1 MQYNATYAASSADI
15 AQVRKFAK
23 EFGLTVADS
32 STQRLTVLLTGTIA
46 AMRKAFC
53 VSLRQATLDGS
64 TYRVRDSAIH
74 LPAGLSDIVVA
85 VLGLDDR
92 LQANPPFRVF
102 NATRQTRNPPQRL
115 SCQYLIHAC
124 TDRPALPIP
133 NRRHCG
139 RTAIGIIEL
148 GGGFRQA
155 DITAYFKTLGIVA
168 PTVSLVFVD
177 NGTNAPTTSSGADGE
192 VMLDIEIAAAVAPGA
207 NIVVHFAP
215 NSHQGFID
223 AISTAVHDPASKPGV
238 ISISW
243 GAPESSWTQ
252 QSMTALNQACQS
264 SAALGITITVAA
276 GDNGSTDG
284 VTDGANH
291 VDFPSSS
298 SHVLARGGTKLIG
311 SHSAITSEVVWN
323 ETANNEGATGGGVSS
338 VFSRPT

>member
-1 MQYNATYAASSADI
+1 MTYSLDTLNSRNAPAAGTPGGVKRFAHEVSLILGLLGLVFWLAALLSYTPQDVAWSTSGSADLAAG
-15 AQVRKFAK
+15 AQAITHNFGGRFGAWLADASYFLLGFSVWWALVAGVR
-23 EFGLTVADS
+23 
-32 STQRLTVLLTGTIA
+32 
-46 AMRKAFC
+46 
-53 VSLRQATLDGS
+53 
-64 TYRVRDSAIH
+64 
-74 LPAGLSDIVVA
+74 
-85 VLGLDDR
+85 
-92 LQANPPFRVF
+92 
-102 NATRQTRNPPQRL
+102 
-115 SCQYLIHAC
+115 
-124 TDRPALPIP
+124 
-133 NRRHCG
+133 
-139 RTAIGIIEL
+139 
-148 GGGFRQA
+148 
-155 DITAYFKTLGIVA
+155 
-168 PTVSLVFVD
+168 
-177 NGTNAPTTSSGADGE
+177 ADGE

-207 NIVVHFAP
+207 NIVVHFAA
-215 NSHQGFID
+215 NSDQGFID